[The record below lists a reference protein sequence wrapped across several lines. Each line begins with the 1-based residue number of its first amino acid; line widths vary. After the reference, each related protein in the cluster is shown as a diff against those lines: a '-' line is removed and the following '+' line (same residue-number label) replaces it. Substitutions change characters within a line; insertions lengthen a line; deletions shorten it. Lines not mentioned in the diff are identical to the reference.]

1 MTVIDPIA
9 DMFTRIR
16 NAQIVSFDSVTFQY
30 SNVKCDIAKI
40 LASEGYINGFEII
53 NNDLKKRLI
62 KIQLKYDING
72 KPLIESIRRV
82 SKPSK
87 RIYTKKKDIY
97 KVLNGFG
104 TLILSTSDGIL
115 SGKEARRKNLG
126 GEIIGEVF

>member
-30 SNVKCDIAKI
+30 SNIKCEIAKI
-40 LASEGYINGFEII
+40 LTNEGYINGYEIL
-53 NNDLKKRLI
+53 NDDLNKRLL
-62 KIQLKYDING
+62 KLSLKYDKDG
-72 KPLIESIRRV
+72 KPLIENIKRV

-104 TLILSTSDGIL
+104 TLILSTSVGIL
-115 SGKEARRKNLG
+115 SGKEARLKNVG
-126 GEIIGEVF
+126 GEVLGEVY

>member
-16 NAQIVSFDSVTFQY
+16 NAQIVSFDTITFQY
-30 SNVKCDIAKI
+30 SNIKCEIAKI
-40 LASEGYINGFEII
+40 LTNEGYINGYEIV
-53 NNDLKKRLI
+53 NDDLNKRKI
-62 KIQLKYDING
+62 KLSLKYDKNG

-87 RIYTKKKDIY
+87 RVYTKKKDIY

-104 TLILSTSDGIL
+104 TLLISTSKGIL
-115 SGKEARRKNLG
+115 SGKDARLKNLG
-126 GEIIGEVF
+126 GEIIGEVY

>member
-16 NAQIVSFDSVTFQY
+16 NAQIVSFDSISFQY
-30 SNVKCDIAKI
+30 SNIKCEIAKI
-40 LASEGYINGFEII
+40 LTNEGYINGYEII
-53 NNDLKKRLI
+53 NDDLNKRLI
-62 KIQLKYDING
+62 KLSLKYDKNG

-87 RIYTKKKDIY
+87 RVYTKKKDIY

-104 TLILSTSDGIL
+104 TLILSTSKGIL
-115 SGKEARRKNLG
+115 SGKEARIKNLG
-126 GEIIGEVF
+126 GEVIGEVY

>member
-16 NAQIVSFDSVTFQY
+16 NAQIVSFDSVSFQY
-30 SNVKCDIAKI
+30 SNVKCEIAKI
-40 LASEGYINGFEII
+40 LAKEGYINGYEIL
-53 NNDLKKRLI
+53 NDDLNKRLI
-62 KIQLKYDING
+62 KISLKYDKAG
-72 KPLIESIRRV
+72 KPLIENIKRV

-104 TLILSTSDGIL
+104 VLILSTSIGIL
-115 SGKEARRKNLG
+115 SGKEARIKNVG
-126 GEIIGEVF
+126 GEVIGEIY

>member
-16 NAQIVSFDSVTFQY
+16 NAQIVSFDSVSFQY
-30 SNVKCDIAKI
+30 SNVKCEIAKI
-40 LASEGYINGFEII
+40 LANEGYINGYEIVNTDI
-53 NNDLKKRLI
+53 NKRQLKLS
-62 KIQLKYDING
+62 LKYDEQG
-72 KPLIESIRRV
+72 QPLIESIRRV

-104 TLILSTSDGIL
+104 TLILSTSQGIL
-115 SGKEARRKNLG
+115 SGKDARLKNIG
-126 GEIIGEVF
+126 GEVIGEVF

>member
-16 NAQIVSFDSVTFQY
+16 NAQIVSFESISFQY
-30 SNVKCDIAKI
+30 SNIKCEIAKI
-40 LASEGYINGFEII
+40 LTNEGYINGYEIV
-53 NNDLKKRLI
+53 NDDLNKRLI
-62 KIQLKYDING
+62 KLSLKYDKNG

-87 RIYTKKKDIY
+87 RVYTKKKDIY

-104 TLILSTSDGIL
+104 TLIVSTSKGIL
-115 SGKEARRKNLG
+115 SGKEARIKNLG
-126 GEIIGEVF
+126 GEVIGEVY

>member
-16 NAQIVSFDSVTFQY
+16 NAQIVSFDSISFQY
-30 SNVKCDIAKI
+30 SNIKCEIAKM
-40 LASEGYINGFEII
+40 LTNEGYINGYEIV
-53 NNDLKKRLI
+53 NDDLNKRLI
-62 KIQLKYDING
+62 KLSLKYDKNG

-87 RIYTKKKDIY
+87 RVYTKKKDIY

-104 TLILSTSDGIL
+104 TLILSTSKGIL
-115 SGKEARRKNLG
+115 SGKEARIKNLG
-126 GEIIGEVF
+126 GEVLGEVY

>member
-30 SNVKCDIAKI
+30 SNVKCEIAKI
-40 LASEGYINGFEII
+40 LTKEGYINGYEIL
-53 NNDLKKRLI
+53 NDDLNKRLL
-62 KIQLKYDING
+62 KLSLKYDKDGNS
-72 KPLIESIRRV
+72 LIENIKRV

-104 TLILSTSDGIL
+104 TLIISTSIGIL
-115 SGKEARRKNLG
+115 SGKEARVKNVG
-126 GEIIGEVF
+126 GEVLGEVY

>member
-30 SNVKCDIAKI
+30 SNVKCEIAKI
-40 LASEGYINGFEII
+40 LTNEGYINGYEIL
-53 NNDLKKRLI
+53 NDDLNKRLL
-62 KIQLKYDING
+62 KLSLKYDKDG
-72 KPLIESIRRV
+72 KPLIENIKRV

-104 TLILSTSDGIL
+104 TLILSTSVGIL
-115 SGKEARRKNLG
+115 SGKEARLKNVG
-126 GEIIGEVF
+126 GEVLGEVY

>member
-30 SNVKCDIAKI
+30 SNVKCEIAKI
-40 LASEGYINGFEII
+40 LTKEGYINGYEIL
-53 NNDLKKRLI
+53 NDDLNKRLL
-62 KIQLKYDING
+62 KLSLKYDKDGNS
-72 KPLIESIRRV
+72 LIENIRRV

-104 TLILSTSDGIL
+104 TLIISTSIGIL
-115 SGKEARRKNLG
+115 SGKEARVKNVG
-126 GEIIGEVF
+126 GEVLGEVY

>member
-16 NAQIVSFDSVTFQY
+16 NAQIVSFDTITFQY
-30 SNVKCDIAKI
+30 SNIKCDIAKI
-40 LASEGYINGFEII
+40 LAKEGYITGFEII
-53 NNDLKKRLI
+53 NDDLNKRML
-62 KIQLKYDING
+62 KLTLKYDKDG
-72 KPLIESIRRV
+72 QPLIESIRRV

-104 TLILSTSDGIL
+104 TLIISTSKGIL
-115 SGKEARRKNLG
+115 TGKEARIKNLG

>member
-16 NAQIVSFDSVTFQY
+16 NAQIVSFDSVSFQY
-30 SNVKCDIAKI
+30 SNVKCEIAKI
-40 LASEGYINGFEII
+40 LANEGYINGYEIL
-53 NNDLKKRLI
+53 NDDLNKRLI
-62 KIQLKYDING
+62 KISLKYDKGG
-72 KPLIESIRRV
+72 KPLIENIKRV

-104 TLILSTSDGIL
+104 TLILSTSIGIL
-115 SGKEARRKNLG
+115 SGKEARIKNVG
-126 GEIIGEVF
+126 GEVIGEVY

>member
-16 NAQIVSFDSVTFQY
+16 NAQIVSFDSISFQY
-30 SNVKCDIAKI
+30 SNIKCEIAKI
-40 LASEGYINGFEII
+40 LTNEGYINGYEIV
-53 NNDLKKRLI
+53 NDDLNKRLI
-62 KIQLKYDING
+62 KLSLKYYKNG

-87 RIYTKKKDIY
+87 RVYTKKKDIY

-104 TLILSTSDGIL
+104 TLILSTSKGIL
-115 SGKEARRKNLG
+115 SGKEARIKNLG
-126 GEIIGEVF
+126 GEVIGEVY

>member
-16 NAQIVSFDSVTFQY
+16 NAQIVSFDSISFQY
-30 SNVKCDIAKI
+30 SNIKCEIAKI
-40 LASEGYINGFEII
+40 LTNEGYINGYEIV
-53 NNDLKKRLI
+53 NDDLNKRLI
-62 KIQLKYDING
+62 KLSLKYAKNG

-87 RIYTKKKDIY
+87 RVYTKKKDIY

-104 TLILSTSDGIL
+104 TLILSTSKGIL
-115 SGKEARRKNLG
+115 SGKEARIKNLG
-126 GEIIGEVF
+126 GEVIGEVY